1 MFRSSNR
8 DEWGFQLFVNGLL
21 LIVLLMILI
30 PLWRVIMTS
39 LTPLDVY
46 MRGGTPMFQWP
57 WDWSFA
63 AYGQMLTHPTFPR
76 ATLNSVIITI
86 CGTALAL
93 SLTVPLAYAL
103 SARTLPGR
111 RIIISLILFTFLFHV
126 GLIPVYL
133 LVAKTLGWTN
143 NILAVIVPPAVGVT
157 NVLVMMRFFEG
168 IPEEIKESARMDG
181 ANDLQ
186 VLWKIVLPLSKPI
199 LLTIGLF
206 YAVHYWNEF
215 FTPILY
221 LNDQNLQPLPVLL
234 RNILIGQNLSEYV
247 DYDVSR
253 AASIESLKSSAVLL
267 TMLPMVLVYPW
278 IQRYFT
284 KGTLLGGVKE

>member
-1 MFRSSNR
+1 MFRSTNR
-8 DEWGFQLFVNGLL
+8 DEWGFQLFINGLL
-21 LIVLLMILI
+21 LLVLLVIAI

-39 LTPLDVY
+39 LTPLEVY

-57 WDWSFA
+57 WDWSFG
-63 AYGQMLTHPTFPR
+63 AYNQMLTHPSFPR
-76 ATLNSVIITI
+76 AALNSFIITI
-86 CGTALAL
+86 CGTAL
-93 SLTVPLAYAL
+93 SLTLTVLLAYSL
-103 SARTLPGR
+103 SAPALPGR
-111 RIIISLILFTFLFHV
+111 SIIIGLILFTFLFQV
-126 GLIPVYL
+126 GLIPSYL

-143 NILAVIVPPAVGVT
+143 NILAVIVPPAIGVT
-157 NVLVMMRFFEG
+157 NTLIMMRFFQAL
-168 IPEEIKESARMDG
+168 PEEIKESARIDG

-186 VLWKIVLPLSKPI
+186 VLWRIVLPLSKPI
-199 LLTIGLF
+199 LLTIGLY
-206 YAVHYWNEF
+206 YAVYYWNEF

-234 RNILIGQNLSEYV
+234 RNILIGQNFSEYV

-253 AASIESLKSSAVLL
+253 AASIESLKSAAVLL
-267 TMLPMVLVYPW
+267 TMLPMILLYPW

>member
-8 DEWGFQLFVNGLL
+8 DEWGFQLFVNGFL
-21 LIVLLMILI
+21 LIVLLIILI

-46 MRGGTPMFQWP
+46 MKGGVPFFQWP
-57 WDWSFA
+57 WDWSWG
-63 AYGQMLTHPTFPR
+63 AYQQMLTHPLFPR
-76 ATLNSVIITI
+76 ATLNSFIITI
-86 CGTALAL
+86 CGTTL
-93 SLTVPLAYAL
+93 SVTLTVLLAYAL
-103 SARTLPGR
+103 SAHTLPGR
-111 RIIISLILFTFLFHV
+111 NIIIALILFTFLFQV

-143 NILAVIVPPAVGVT
+143 NILAIIVPPAIGVT
-157 NVLVMMRFFEG
+157 NTLIMMRFFEG

-181 ANDLQ
+181 ANDMQ
-186 VLWKIVLPLSKPI
+186 VLWRIVLPLSKPI
-199 LLTIGLF
+199 LLTIGLY

-234 RNILIGQNLSEYV
+234 RNILLGTSLSDYVEY
-247 DYDVSR
+247 DMSR
-253 AASIESLKSSAVLL
+253 VTSMESLKSAAVLL
-267 TMLPMVLVYPW
+267 TMIPMILVYPW

>member
-1 MFRSSNR
+1 MFRLGHR
-8 DEWGFQLFVNGLL
+8 DEWGFQLLVNGFLL
-21 LIVLLMILI
+21 LVLIIIVI

-57 WDWSFA
+57 WEWSFA
-63 AYGQMLTHPTFPR
+63 AYEQMLTHPVFPR
-76 ATLNSVIITI
+76 ATLNSVIITV
-86 CGTALAL
+86 CGTALSL
-93 SLTVPLAYAL
+93 FLTVPLAYSL
-103 SARTLPGR
+103 SCRTLPGR
-111 RIIISLILFTFLFHV
+111 RIIIALILFTFLFHV

-133 LVAKTLGWTN
+133 LVAKTLGWAN

-157 NVLVMMRFFEG
+157 NTLVMMRFFEG
-168 IPEEIKESARMDG
+168 IPEEIKESARIDG

-186 VLWKIVLPLSKPI
+186 VLWQIVLPLSKPI

-221 LNDQNLQPLPVLL
+221 LNDQKLQPLPVLL
-234 RNILIGQNLSEYV
+234 RNILIGQTFSEYV
-247 DYDVSR
+247 DYDVTR
-253 AASIESLKSSAVLL
+253 AASIESLKSAAVLL

-278 IQRYFT
+278 IQRHFT

>member
-1 MFRSSNR
+1 MFRSIRR
-8 DEWGFQLFVNGLL
+8 DEWGFQLIVNGFLLVVL
-21 LIVLLMILI
+21 LIIVI
-30 PLWRVIMTS
+30 PMWRVIMTS

-46 MRGGTPMFQWP
+46 MRGGTPAFQWP
-57 WDWSFA
+57 WEWSFA
-63 AYGQMLTHPTFPR
+63 AYEQMLTHPVFPR
-76 ATLNSVIITI
+76 ATLNSFIITL
-86 CGTALAL
+86 CGTALSL
-93 SLTVPLAYAL
+93 FLTVPLAYSL

-111 RIIISLILFTFLFHV
+111 RIIISLILFVFLFSV

-143 NILAVIVPPAVGVT
+143 NILAVIVPPAVGAT
-157 NVLVMMRFFEG
+157 NTLVMMRFFEG

-186 VLWKIVLPLSKPI
+186 VLWQIVLPLSKPI

-234 RNILIGQNLSEYV
+234 RNILIGQNFSEYV
-247 DYDVSR
+247 EYDVTR
-253 AASIESLKSSAVLL
+253 AASIESLKAAAVLL

-284 KGTLLGGVKE
+284 RGTLLGGVKE

>member
-1 MFRSSNR
+1 MFRSSR
-8 DEWGFQLFVNGLL
+8 EDWGFQLLINGFL
-21 LIVLLMILI
+21 LIVLILILI

-46 MRGGTPMFQWP
+46 MRGGTPAFQFP

-63 AYGQMLTHPTFPR
+63 AYAQMLTHPTFPR
-76 ATLNSVIITI
+76 ATLNSIIITI
-86 CGTALAL
+86 CGTTLSLA
-93 SLTVPLAYAL
+93 LTVPLAYAL
-103 SARTLPGR
+103 SSRTLPGR
-111 RIIISLILFTFLFHV
+111 KIIIALILFTFLFHV
-126 GLIPVYL
+126 GLIPTYL

-143 NILAVIVPPAVGVT
+143 NILAIIVPPAVGVT

-168 IPEEIKESARMDG
+168 IPEEIKESARIDG

-186 VLWKIVLPLSKPI
+186 VLWQIVLPLSKPI

-206 YAVHYWNEF
+206 YAVNYWNEF

-234 RNILIGQNLSEYV
+234 RNILIGQNFSEYV

>member
-1 MFRSSNR
+1 MFRSMR
-8 DEWGFQLFVNGLL
+8 RHEIGPQIFINGLL
-21 LIVLLMILI
+21 FIALLIIVI

-46 MRGGTPMFQWP
+46 MRQGTPFFQWP
-57 WDWSFA
+57 WEWSFA

-76 ATLNSVIITI
+76 ALINSFIITLS
-86 CGTALAL
+86 GTALSLFLTIPL
-93 SLTVPLAYAL
+93 SYAL
-103 SARTLPGR
+103 STKTLPGR
-111 RIIISLILFTFLFHV
+111 KIIISFIVFTFLFHV
-126 GLIPVYL
+126 GLIPAYL

-143 NILAVIVPPAVGVT
+143 NLLAIIVPPAIGVT

-186 VLWKIVLPLSKPI
+186 VLLTIILPLSKPI
-199 LLTIGLF
+199 ILTIGLF

-221 LNDQNLQPLPVLL
+221 LNDQHLQPLPVLL
-234 RNILIGQNLSEYV
+234 RNILIGQNFSEYV

-253 AASIESLKSSAVLL
+253 AASIESLKSAAVLL
-267 TMLPMVLVYPW
+267 TMLPMVMVYPW

-284 KGTLLGGVKE
+284 KGTLVGSVKE